1 MSTTTYNAA
10 LIDAETG
17 GNENYVFDAAPGLF
31 EKPAEE
37 IVGHFIRHLETT
49 DTHPVPIRY
58 ALDSAVKK
66 KNNRFVLATGSL
78 MLAKGEILFLLMVSS
93 DAAAAAP

>member
-17 GNENYVFDAAPGLF
+17 GNENYAFDAATGLF
-31 EKPAEE
+31 EMPAED
-37 IVGHFIRHLETT
+37 IVEHFIRHLETT
-49 DTHPVPIRY
+49 NTHPAPIRY

-66 KNNRFVLATGSL
+66 KDNRFVLATGSL
-78 MLAKGEILFLLMVSS
+78 MLAKGEIPFLLMVSS
-93 DAAAAAP
+93 DIAAAAP